1 MDRNHWNLNIRDL
14 EIKQNAL
21 FKQYMASNKRILIIG
36 ITVELCIGTNFEW
49 VQVYLRK
56 KTLTQNLT
64 RNYYLQQ
71 NNYLQLVE
79 T

>member
-1 MDRNHWNLNIRDL
+1 
-14 EIKQNAL
+14 
-21 FKQYMASNKRILIIG
+21 MASNKRILIIG
-36 ITVELCIGTNFEW
+36 LINSRTLHRNEFRVSSSILEEKDVSNLA
-49 VQVYLRK
+49 K

-71 NNYLQLVE
+71 YNYLQLAE